1 MLGLKD
7 LAAIAA
13 EHAVDLEAEVRP
25 FDIAGQVAFPPAQP
39 AIMGV
44 INLSADSWY
53 RQSICTSVQAAVERG
68 GELRAQGAAIIDIG
82 AESTLGQAQRVN
94 ATEQRQKL
102 LPVIEQLA
110 SQGVIISAETYDVG
124 VARACLEAGAKVL
137 NLTGTADSETIYRLA
152 AEHDAAVIVCYVAGD
167 NVREVGNIPL
177 DDDPIPRMADYF
189 SREIE
194 TAGRCGLAKGF
205 VDPGLGFYYGNLQD
219 SSVRIRHQMK
229 TFLNAFRLR
238 KLGWPVCNALP
249 HAVECFDEELRSAEP
264 FFSVIAALGGTD
276 LFRTHEVPRVHAML
290 RTLGVY

>member
-13 EHAVDLEAEVRP
+13 EHAADLEAEVSP

-68 GELRAQGAAIIDIG
+68 SALRAQGATIIDIG

-94 ATEQRQKL
+94 AIEQQQKL

-124 VARACLEAGAKVL
+124 VAEACLEAGAKVL

-219 SSVRIRHQMK
+219 SSVRIRYQMK

-249 HAVECFDEELRSAEP
+249 HAVECFGDEVRSAEP
-264 FFSVIAALGGTD
+264 FFSVLAALGRTD
-276 LFRTHEVPRVHAML
+276 LFRTHEVPRVRAVL
-290 RTLGVY
+290 QTLGLY

>member
-25 FDIAGQVAFPPAQP
+25 FDFAGQVAFPPAQA

-276 LFRTHEVPRVHAML
+276 LFRTHEVPRVRAVL

>member
-13 EHAVDLEAEVRP
+13 EHTADLDAEVRP
-25 FDIAGQVAFPPAQP
+25 FDIAGQVAFPSTQP

-53 RQSICTSVQAAVERG
+53 RQSICTSVEAAVERG
-68 GELRAQGAAIIDIG
+68 SKLQAQGAAIIDIG
-82 AESTLGQAQRVN
+82 AESTLRQAQRVS
-94 ATEQRQKL
+94 ADEQRQRL

-110 SQGVIISAETYDVG
+110 SRGVIVSAETYNAG

-137 NLTGTADSETIYRLA
+137 NLTGTADSEAIYRLA
-152 AEHDAAVIVCYVAGD
+152 VEHDAAVIVCYVAGD
-167 NVREVGNIPL
+167 NVREVGDIPL
-177 DDDPIPRMADYF
+177 DDDPIPRMAEYF

-219 SSVRIRHQMK
+219 SSIRIRHQMK
-229 TFLNAFRLR
+229 TFLNTFRLR
-238 KLGWPVCNALP
+238 RLGWPVCNALP
-249 HAVECFDEELRSAEP
+249 HAVECFGDEVRSAEP

>member
-13 EHAVDLEAEVRP
+13 EHAADLEAEVRP
-25 FDIAGQVAFPPAQP
+25 FDIAGQVAFPSAQP

-68 GELRAQGAAIIDIG
+68 SALRAQGATIIDIG
-82 AESTLGQAQRVN
+82 AESTLGQAERVN
-94 ATEQRQKL
+94 AIEQQQKL

-124 VARACLEAGAKVL
+124 VAKACLEAGAKVL
-137 NLTGTADSETIYRLA
+137 NLTGMTDSETIYGLA

-205 VDPGLGFYYGNLQD
+205 VDPGLGFYYENLKD
-219 SSVRIRHQMK
+219 SSVRIRYQMK

-249 HAVECFDEELRSAEP
+249 HAVECFGDEVRSAEP
-264 FFSVIAALGGTD
+264 FFSVLAALGRTD
-276 LFRTHEVPRVHAML
+276 LFRTHEVPRVRAVL
-290 RTLGVY
+290 QTLGLY

>member
-249 HAVECFDEELRSAEP
+249 HAVECFGEELRSAEP

-276 LFRTHEVPRVHAML
+276 LFRTHEVPRVRAVL

>member
-7 LAAIAA
+7 LATIAA
-13 EHAVDLEAEVRP
+13 EHAADLDAELHP
-25 FDIAGQVAFPPAQP
+25 FDIVGQMSFPSAQP

-53 RQSICTSVQAAVERG
+53 QESIRTSVESAVERG
-68 GELRAQGAAIIDIG
+68 IELRAQGADIIDIG
-82 AESTLGQAQRVN
+82 AESTLGQAQRVS
-94 ATEQRQKL
+94 AGEQRQRL

-110 SQGVIISAETYDVG
+110 AEGVIVSAETYDAE
-124 VARACLEAGAKVL
+124 VAKACLEAGAKVL
-137 NLTGTADSETIYRLA
+137 NLTGTAASETIYRLA

-167 NVREVGNIPL
+167 NVRDVGDFPL

-189 SREIE
+189 AREIE

-205 VDPGLGFYYGNLQD
+205 VDPGLGFYYENLQD
-219 SSVRIRHQMK
+219 SSMRIRHQIK

-238 KLGWPVCNALP
+238 RLGWPVCNALP
-249 HAVECFDEELRSAEP
+249 HAVECFGEEVRSAEP
-264 FFSVIAALGGTD
+264 FFSVLAALGKTD
-276 LFRTHEVPRVHAML
+276 LFRTHEVPRVRAVL

>member
-13 EHAVDLEAEVRP
+13 EHAVDLEAEVQP
-25 FDIAGQVAFPPAQP
+25 FEIASQVAFPREQP

-68 GELRAQGAAIIDIG
+68 SELQAQGAAIIDIG

-94 ATEQRQKL
+94 SIEQQQKL
-102 LPVIEQLA
+102 LPVISQLT
-110 SQGVIISAETYDVG
+110 SQGVIVSAETYDAE
-124 VARACLEAGAKVL
+124 VAKACLEAGAKVL
-137 NLTGTADSETIYRLA
+137 NLTGTTDSETIYRLA
-152 AEHDAAVIVCYVAGD
+152 AEHDAAVIVCYVAGG

-229 TFLNAFRLR
+229 IFLNAFRLR
-238 KLGWPVCNALP
+238 KLGWPLCNALP
-249 HAVECFDEELRSAEP
+249 HALECFEEELRSAEP
-264 FFSVIAALGGTD
+264 FFSVLAALGGTD
-276 LFRTHEVPRVHAML
+276 LFRTHEVPRVRAVL

>member
-13 EHAVDLEAEVRP
+13 EHAADLEDEVSP
-25 FDIAGQVAFPPAQP
+25 FDIAGQVAFPSAQP

-68 GELRAQGAAIIDIG
+68 SALRAQGATIIDIG

-94 ATEQRQKL
+94 AIEQQQKL

-124 VARACLEAGAKVL
+124 VAEACLEAGAKVL
-137 NLTGTADSETIYRLA
+137 NLTGTADSETIYGLA
-152 AEHDAAVIVCYVAGD
+152 AEHDATVIVCYVAGE

-205 VDPGLGFYYGNLQD
+205 VDPGLGFYYENLQD
-219 SSVRIRHQMK
+219 SSVRIRYQMK

-249 HAVECFDEELRSAEP
+249 HAVECFGDEVRSAEP
-264 FFSVIAALGGTD
+264 FFSVLAALGRTD
-276 LFRTHEVPRVHAML
+276 LLRTHEVPRVRAVL
-290 RTLGVY
+290 QTLGLY

>member
-25 FDIAGQVAFPPAQP
+25 FGIAGQVAFPPAQP

-68 GELRAQGAAIIDIG
+68 SELQAQGAAIIDIG

-94 ATEQRQKL
+94 SIEQQQKL
-102 LPVIEQLA
+102 LPVISQLT
-110 SQGVIISAETYDVG
+110 SQGVIVSAETYDAE
-124 VARACLEAGAKVL
+124 VAKACLEAGAKVL
-137 NLTGTADSETIYRLA
+137 NLTGTTDSETIYRLA

-276 LFRTHEVPRVHAML
+276 LFRTHEVPRVRAVL

>member
-13 EHAVDLEAEVRP
+13 EHAADLEAEVSP

-53 RQSICTSVQAAVERG
+53 RQSICTSVQSSVERG
-68 GELRAQGAAIIDIG
+68 SALRAQGATIIDIG

-94 ATEQRQKL
+94 AIEQQQKL

-124 VARACLEAGAKVL
+124 VAEACLEAGAKVL
-137 NLTGTADSETIYRLA
+137 NLTGTADSETIYGLA

-205 VDPGLGFYYGNLQD
+205 VDPGLGFYYENLQD
-219 SSVRIRHQMK
+219 SSVRIRYQMK

-249 HAVECFDEELRSAEP
+249 HAVECFGDEVRSAEP
-264 FFSVIAALGGTD
+264 FFSVLAALGRTD
-276 LFRTHEVPRVHAML
+276 LFRTHEVPRVRAVL
-290 RTLGVY
+290 QTLGLY

>member
-25 FDIAGQVAFPPAQP
+25 FDIAGQVAFPREQP

-68 GELRAQGAAIIDIG
+68 SELQAQGAAIIDIG

-94 ATEQRQKL
+94 SIEQQQKL
-102 LPVIEQLA
+102 LPVISQLT
-110 SQGVIISAETYDVG
+110 SQGVIVSAETYDAE
-124 VARACLEAGAKVL
+124 VAKACLEAGAKVL
-137 NLTGTADSETIYRLA
+137 NLTGTTDSETIYRLA
-152 AEHDAAVIVCYVAGD
+152 AEHDAAVIVCYVAGG

-238 KLGWPVCNALP
+238 TLGWPLCNALP
-249 HAVECFDEELRSAEP
+249 HALECFEEELRSAEP
-264 FFSVIAALGGTD
+264 FFSVLAALGGTD
-276 LFRTHEVPRVHAML
+276 LFRTHEVPRVRAVL

>member
-7 LAAIAA
+7 LATIAA
-13 EHAVDLEAEVRP
+13 EHAADLDAELHP
-25 FDIAGQVAFPPAQP
+25 FDIAGQMSFPSAQP

-53 RQSICTSVQAAVERG
+53 QESIRTSVESAVERG
-68 GELRAQGAAIIDIG
+68 IELRAQGADIIDIG
-82 AESTLGQAQRVN
+82 AESTLGQAQRVS
-94 ATEQRQKL
+94 AGEQRQRL

-110 SQGVIISAETYDVG
+110 AEGVIVSAETYDAE
-124 VARACLEAGAKVL
+124 VAKACLEAGAKVL
-137 NLTGTADSETIYRLA
+137 NLTGTVASETIYRLA

-167 NVREVGNIPL
+167 NVRDVGDFPL

-189 SREIE
+189 AREIE

-205 VDPGLGFYYGNLQD
+205 VDPGLGFYYENLQD
-219 SSVRIRHQMK
+219 SSMRIRHQIK

-238 KLGWPVCNALP
+238 RLGWPVCNALP
-249 HAVECFDEELRSAEP
+249 HAVECFGEEVRSAEP
-264 FFSVIAALGGTD
+264 FFSVLAALGKTD
-276 LFRTHEVPRVHAML
+276 LFRTHEVPRVRAVL

>member
-13 EHAVDLEAEVRP
+13 EHAVDLKAEVRP
-25 FDIAGQVAFPPAQP
+25 FDIAGQVAFPTAQP
-39 AIMGV
+39 VIMGV

-68 GELRAQGAAIIDIG
+68 SELRAQGATIIDIG

-94 ATEQRQKL
+94 DIEQQQKL

-124 VARACLEAGAKVL
+124 VAKACLEAGAKVL

-249 HAVECFDEELRSAEP
+249 HAVEYFEEELPSAEP
-264 FFSVIAALGGTD
+264 FFSVLAALGGTD
-276 LFRTHEVPRVHAML
+276 LFRTHEVSRVRAVL